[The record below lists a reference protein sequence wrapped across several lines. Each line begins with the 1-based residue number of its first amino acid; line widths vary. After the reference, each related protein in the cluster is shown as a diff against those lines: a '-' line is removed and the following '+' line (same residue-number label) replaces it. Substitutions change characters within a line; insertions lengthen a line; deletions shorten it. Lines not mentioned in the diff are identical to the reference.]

1 MIVRL
6 TFLTVMRSMAHH
18 LDSKEKDLDRKVEGR
33 LWGVGS
39 DVSEALEV
47 F

>member
-1 MIVRL
+1 MVVRL
-6 TFLTVMRSMAHH
+6 STFAVMRLMAHH
-18 LDSKEKDLDRKVEGR
+18 LDSTEKDLDRKVEGR
-33 LWGVGS
+33 LWGVDS